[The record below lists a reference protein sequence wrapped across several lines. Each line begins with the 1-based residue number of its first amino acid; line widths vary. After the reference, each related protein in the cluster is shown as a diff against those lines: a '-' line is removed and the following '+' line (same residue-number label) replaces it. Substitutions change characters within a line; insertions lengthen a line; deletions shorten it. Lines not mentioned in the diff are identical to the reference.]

1 MRVNIRALI
10 IRGDK
15 IVLCKNIK
23 GGFYFLPGG
32 GLEEGET
39 INQCIIRELQEETN
53 IKENEVLINKNV
65 ETIEHIFEDKGVV
78 YHEINLIKNVYVTT
92 DVIKSRENHLEF
104 EEVEI
109 KELNTYKLLPEK
121 IKSYIL
127 AQLEL

>member
-39 INQCIIRELQEETN
+39 INQCIIRELKEETN
-53 IKENEVLINKNV
+53 IKENEVLINKSI
-65 ETIEHIFEDKGVV
+65 ETIEHIFEDKGIV

-92 DVIKSRENHLEF
+92 DVIESREDHLEF
-104 EEVEI
+104 EEV
-109 KELNTYKLLPEK
+109 KVNVLHTYKLLPEK
-121 IKSYIL
+121 IKSHIL
-127 AQLEL
+127 TQLEL

>member
-1 MRVNIRALI
+1 MRINIRALI
-10 IRGDK
+10 IRDDK

-53 IKENEVLINKNV
+53 IKENEVLINKNI

-78 YHEINLIKNVYVTT
+78 YHEINLVKNVYVATE
-92 DVIKSRENHLEF
+92 VIQSRENHLEF
-104 EEVEI
+104 EEVPI
-109 KELNTYKLLPEK
+109 KKLNTYKLLPEK
-121 IKSYIL
+121 IKNYIL
-127 AQLEL
+127 RQLEV